1 MSMVIEKVVRKYQ
14 VDKEPSDFSFWKKRT
29 VAERLQALE
38 QIRREYINWRYD
50 AEPGFQRV
58 YRVIKQ
64 K

>member
-1 MSMVIEKVVRKYQ
+1 MVIEKVVNKY
-14 VDKEPSDFSFWKKRT
+14 KIGEEPSDYSFWKTRSY
-29 VAERLQALE
+29 VERLTALE
-38 QIRREYINWRYD
+38 EIRKAYIAWRYD